1 MTKPTIGGGQS
12 SPPGAR
18 DFVPQRAIAGTV
30 IRLLLIS
37 ATARHCDT
45 SKTPM
50 PELANIRDERFI
62 QGVVNGLTGAE
73 AYRRVAGSNSKI
85 PAAPTPRLRHVLA
98 GQGVHR
104 TEFCRDLDARRHRE
118 GVRGRCPYL
127 CRLFARFH
135 NESPYQFLKRLRS
148 GARLAESCWQGTPR
162 RNPWPPRSGSR
173 NPSTFPGFSN
183 PCTRSGRLECGLTKR
198 AGAGKSRHAP
208 DRHPQPRA
216 A

>member
-1 MTKPTIGGGQS
+1 MTKPTIGGGLS

-18 DFVPQRAIAGTV
+18 DFVPQRAIAGRV

-50 PELANIRDERFI
+50 PELANLQHERFA

-73 AYRRVAGSNSKI
+73 AYRRLAGSNSKI

-104 TEFCRDLDARRHRE
+104 TEFCRDLDARRYRE
-118 GVRGRCPYL
+118 GLRGRRPAGSMVPTSAVC
-127 CRLFARFH
+127 
-135 NESPYQFLKRLRS
+135 SP
-148 GARLAESCWQGTPR
+148 A
-162 RNPWPPRSGSR
+162 
-173 NPSTFPGFSN
+173 ST
-183 PCTRSGRLECGLTKR
+183 TR
-198 AGAGKSRHAP
+198 AP
-208 DRHPQPRA
+208 ISF
-216 A
+216 

>member
-1 MTKPTIGGGQS
+1 MRKPMTKPTIGGGQS

-45 SKTPM
+45 SKTPI
-50 PELANIRDERFI
+50 PELANIRHERFT

-118 GVRGRCPYL
+118 GLRGRCPL
-127 CRLFARFH
+127 PLPAVRPLPQREPLSVSKA
-135 NESPYQFLKRLRS
+135 PAD
-148 GARLAESCWQGTPR
+148 GARLADPVGKGRHGEIHGRRARVRGTLPL
-162 RNPWPPRSGSR
+162 
-173 NPSTFPGFSN
+173 FPGFQIRT
-183 PCTRSGRLECGLTKR
+183 P
-198 AGAGKSRHAP
+198 AGAVLNA
-208 DRHPQPRA
+208 D
-216 A
+216 